1 MCTCVNL
8 SDNISLALSL
18 HWAYLAWPLRA
29 LLSSPHWDL
38 RLHGI
43 LLDKACFQ
51 LDLALTAHSSTTLV
65 HAKHTRVHAGPFI
78 VEWDRQTSHNNK
90 TDSHQ
95 EKGMKQHL
103 HSECQTGGTGKTER
117 KKRRKHLI
125 NGGLQYGVWS
135 ASLAVSVFITD
146 WTTLGVNTV
155 MKDASESKEHKTTYL
170 VDQRQTHTWQAAAA
184 RHWERNT
191 TRERQHNINTQPMW
205 GLTVAQQNKNQGHV
219 KIDSASHGVVNRNKK
234 KNNSNK
240 ANQTIKQIKGG
251 KYVLPWCKSE
261 TSHCDVTKLYTLWM
275 MCYFSMCRPRKF

>member
-1 MCTCVNL
+1 MPNTHECTQG
-8 SDNISLALSL
+8 
-18 HWAYLAWPLRA
+18 PL
-29 LLSSPHWDL
+29 LWS
-38 RLHGI
+38 
-43 LLDKACFQ
+43 
-51 LDLALTAHSSTTLV
+51 
-65 HAKHTRVHAGPFI
+65 
-78 VEWDRQTSHNNK
+78 
-90 TDSHQ
+90 
-95 EKGMKQHL
+95 
-103 HSECQTGGTGKTER
+103 GTGKHPIIIKQTPTRRRGWNSISTVSARQEGQGR
-117 KKRRKHLI
+117 QRGKKKKKAFDQW
-125 NGGLQYGVWS
+125 GLQYGVWS
-135 ASLAVSVFITD
+135 ASLALSVFITD

-184 RHWERNT
+184 RHRERNT

-251 KYVLPWCKSE
+251 KYVLPWCTSE